1 MTTRLDGLPFDL
13 RSLQIF
19 LAVCDTGSITDAARQ
34 LNLSQPAVSQ
44 AISDIEARSGA
55 QLFDRAVRPI
65 GLTRAGG
72 LLRQRGSSLLA
83 EARQIAPLLREM
95 VRHRLP
101 LIRVGLVDSMSRAL
115 LVDLSAK
122 LAESTENVAV
132 LSGLTASHA
141 SALLTRRLDLLIG
154 VDDLEDLDGL
164 ERWPL
169 LSEPYVLLAPD
180 DVDLPKEPQDLA
192 IFAEKRDLVRFSARS
207 QTGIEIER
215 HLRRL
220 KLDLPRRMEFDTP
233 FGVTARVA
241 ARQGF
246 AITTPLCLLEAALP
260 MDGLVCH
267 PLPGPSLRRTLTLI
281 ARQAELGRLPHHL
294 AGFCRERLELN
305 AIPAI
310 EAQFPWLKGLVRC
323 A

>member
-1 MTTRLDGLPFDL
+1 M
-13 RSLQIF
+13 
-19 LAVCDTGSITDAARQ
+19 
-34 LNLSQPAVSQ
+34 
-44 AISDIEARSGA
+44 
-55 QLFDRAVRPI
+55 
-65 GLTRAGG
+65 
-72 LLRQRGSSLLA
+72 
-83 EARQIAPLLREM
+83 
-95 VRHRLP
+95 
-101 LIRVGLVDSMSRAL
+101 
-115 LVDLSAK
+115 
-122 LAESTENVAV
+122 
-132 LSGLTASHA
+132 
-141 SALLTRRLDLLIG
+141 
-154 VDDLEDLDGL
+154 
-164 ERWPL
+164 
-169 LSEPYVLLAPD
+169 LLAPD

-192 IFAEKRDLVRFSARS
+192 IFAEKHDLVRFSARS